1 MIAAGLLVVRSGP
14 LSTVQ
19 DLGRFGVAHQGVP
32 RAGALDQP
40 AYAAANRLVGNPPG
54 AAAVEST
61 LGGLTVRAVD
71 APLLVAVTGAPAA
84 VRVDGR
90 PAAWGTAVRL
100 PVGATLDVGPAD
112 FGVRSYLAVRGGI
125 AVPPVLGSRSADLLT
140 GLGPAPLRV
149 GELLPIGAA
158 GAGTG
163 VPGVDVLPLPAMPAE
178 LVLRLLPGP
187 RADWFRPDSLTA
199 LARAR
204 YRVAP
209 ASNRVALRTEGPG
222 LIRRRHQELA
232 SEGMVLGAVQ
242 VPPDGQP
249 VVFLADHP
257 ATGGYPVLGVVPEA
271 DLAAAAQARPGIPVR
286 FVPARR

>member
-1 MIAAGLLVVRSGP
+1 MAELIVLRPGP

-54 AAAVEST
+54 AAAVETT
-61 LGGLTVRAVD
+61 LGGLAVRAVD

-84 VRVDGR
+84 VRIDGH
-90 PAAWGTAVRL
+90 PVAWGAAVRL
-100 PVGATLDVGPAD
+100 PAGATLDVGPAD

-149 GELLPIGAA
+149 GDLLPVGADA
-158 GAGTG
+158 SG
-163 VPGVDVLPLPAMPAE
+163 PGVLGIDLLPLPEMPRE

-187 RADWFRPDSLTA
+187 RADWFLPDSLVA
-199 LARAR
+199 LAKAR

-257 ATGGYPVLGVVPEA
+257 TTGGYPVLGVVPEA
-271 DLAAAAQARPGIPVR
+271 DLAAAGQARPGTPVR
-286 FVPARR
+286 FVPTRRRS